1 MFKNKNSSSSPP
13 FRTESSCEDMI
24 KHTFLL
30 FIFTFL
36 LLLPIQ
42 ASAYSIG
49 NPNAPVKVIEYSDY
63 QCPWCRKFELNTL
76 PYIYKNFI
84 KKGSVYW
91 VFRDYPLVNI
101 HAFAYKA
108 AKYADCSGKFYMK
121 MRYTL
126 YKYQGSWDKTGDI
139 YAFLKSKDFPYAKSI
154 NACAHSNYPV
164 KMIKRDMALGDS
176 IGISATPVFLIY
188 QNGQYQEKVQGYYG
202 QGYWESTLSLLMQW
216 NF

>member
-1 MFKNKNSSSSPP
+1 
-13 FRTESSCEDMI
+13 MI
-24 KHTFLL
+24 KRLSFFVFLF
-30 FIFTFL
+30 FIL
-36 LLLPIQ
+36 SMPIQ

-63 QCPWCRKFELNTL
+63 QCPWCRKFELNSL
-76 PYIYKNFI
+76 PYIYKAFI
-84 KKGSVYW
+84 KKGYVYW

-121 MRYTL
+121 MRYML
-126 YKYQGSWDKTGDI
+126 YKYQSVWDKTGDI
-139 YAFLKSKDFPYAKSI
+139 YAFLKSKNFPYINSIKS
-154 NACAHSNYPV
+154 CADSNYPV
-164 KMIKRDMALGDS
+164 RIIRQGMLSGDN

-202 QGYWESTLSLLMQW
+202 PSYWENTLSLLLSE
-216 NF
+216 